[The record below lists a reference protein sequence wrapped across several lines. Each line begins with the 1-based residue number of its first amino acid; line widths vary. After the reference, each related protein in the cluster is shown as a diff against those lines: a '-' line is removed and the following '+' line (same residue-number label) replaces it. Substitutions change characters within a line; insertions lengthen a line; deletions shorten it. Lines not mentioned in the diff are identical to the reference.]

1 MKRGS
6 ESLDTTHRPSKKR
19 RLFDDEDYMDW
30 LEHEVDGIKNRM
42 MQIADLRSEV
52 DSKLDEILYEVQQ
65 SDGLSN
71 FSSYWSS
78 KS

>member
-6 ESLDTTHRPSKKR
+6 ESLDTTHRLSKKQ

-42 MQIADLRSEV
+42 MQIADIRSEV
-52 DSKLDEILYEVQQ
+52 DSKLDEILYEVRQ

-71 FSSYWSS
+71 FSSY
-78 KS
+78 

>member
-6 ESLDTTHRPSKKR
+6 ESLDTTHRLSKKQ

-30 LEHEVDGIKNRM
+30 LEHEVDGIKDHMR
-42 MQIADLRSEV
+42 QIADIRSEV
-52 DSKLDEILYEVQQ
+52 DSKLDEILYEVRQ

-78 KS
+78 KF